1 MLPGCGRIDIEMLKS
16 VNNTAIY
23 ALPHCYLHHLAVLSV
38 LLRHAI
44 YALQQ
49 P

>member
-1 MLPGCGRIDIEMLKS
+1 MHPGCVRIDIEMLKHLFRI
-16 VNNTAIY
+16 AIY
-23 ALPHCYLHHLAVLSV
+23 ALPPCYLHHLAVLSV
-38 LLRHAI
+38 LLRPAI